1 MAQVDTA
8 VVMLRDRLISG
19 ALAPGDRL
27 GESELAEELGMSRT
41 PVREALRILSGEG
54 LVEIEANR
62 GARVSYWS
70 EPELLNVFE
79 IRLRLEGLAARRA
92 AEKATPAQADRLQ
105 EIACLIA
112 LYARPGP
119 ERNLEKVA
127 LHNSEFHGELLQ
139 IAGSPALSSAVAGVV
154 FLSILSKTHESFD
167 DEAFRRSVNHHFE
180 IVEAVRAGQGDWAES
195 TMRSHMLSARASLL
209 ANTVDIVVSRESTEQ
224 Q

>member
-8 VVMLRDRLISG
+8 VVMLRARLASG

-27 GESELAEELGMSRT
+27 GEADLAEELGMSRT
-41 PVREALRILSGEG
+41 PIREALRLLSGEG

-62 GARVSYWS
+62 GARVADWS
-70 EPELLNVFE
+70 EDELVDVFE

-92 AEKATPAQADRLQ
+92 AEKATPEQVARLH
-105 EIACLIA
+105 EIATEIA
-112 LYARPGP
+112 FHARPGAH
-119 ERNLEKVA
+119 RDLGKIA
-127 LHNSEFHGELLQ
+127 QCNSEFHGELLI

-154 FLSILSKTHESFD
+154 FLAVLSKTHESFD

-180 IVEAVRAGQGDWAES
+180 IVAAIRSGQGDWAES

-209 ANTVDIVVSRESTEQ
+209 AQTARKSSPEEMGA
-224 Q
+224 